1 MDVFQTLRDLNTL
14 LIDDD
19 EWIRDA
25 FVVLFESEACR
36 LKVLETA
43 EEALAE
49 LQENTYDLIIVDY
62 KLPGLNGL
70 ELLRRLP
77 EISAGTIT
85 MLITAYLTDSLVSE
99 ASDLQV
105 QGVLEKP
112 FSSETFFDS
121 LSAVLGNRCQQP
133 SGS

>member
-25 FVVLFESEACR
+25 FVMLFESEACC
-36 LKVLETA
+36 LTVLETA

-49 LQENTYDLIIVDY
+49 LKKNTYDLIIVDY

-77 EISAGTIT
+77 ETSAGTIT
-85 MLITAYLTDSLVSE
+85 MLITAYLTDSVVSE
-99 ASDLQV
+99 ASDLHV

-121 LSAVLGNRCQQP
+121 LSAVLKNRCRQP
-133 SGS
+133 SGA